1 MPLHWPTLLYVC
13 TTVVTASAVAMSVF
27 GRTQRVYKG
36 FGWWTLAQ
44 WLLAAGLFVHAFA
57 DQWSGFIPIAHGLL
71 LQWPIVVLG
80 GMRRFHARHPLKV
93 PSSVDVLMLALSFW
107 GCFLTWWAS
116 GSLVVQIVAFC
127 LSTMAVHLY
136 NAACLTRLS
145 DFRSSSAQQ
154 ALVAAELVVVAI
166 QGLQA
171 IFFIVS
177 PPSSEVSLPA
187 VGIPVVASAL
197 GLAFLSLL
205 FTYERTEGNLRT
217 VHRKLRFLADID
229 VVTRV
234 PNRRYF
240 YEQAKRSLRHSKT
253 GISALLMFDIDHF
266 KQINDL
272 LGHAAGD
279 EALRQVA
286 RCVRD
291 TLRERDVAGR
301 LGGDEFAVLLPE
313 TLTKDALTVAE
324 RITIGLQAQQV
335 VPQMAPISL
344 SFGVVQIQINESIE
358 NALRRADQAL
368 YEAKRKGRGCA
379 VTAQGDEAQPVFS
392 ESCRLGLTAS

>member
-1 MPLHWPTLLYVC
+1 MHLHWPTLLYVC
-13 TTVVTASAVAMSVF
+13 TTVVAASAVAMSVF

-36 FGWWTLAQ
+36 FGWWALAQ
-44 WLLAAGLFVHAFA
+44 WLLAAGLFVHVFT
-57 DQWSGFIPIAHGLL
+57 DEWSGFIPIAHGLL
-71 LQWPIVVLG
+71 LQWPIVILG

-93 PSSVDVLMLALSFW
+93 PSSVDAIVWGLSFW
-107 GCFLTWWAS
+107 GCFLTWWAG
-116 GSLVVQIVAFC
+116 GSLLVQIVAFC
-127 LSTMAVHLY
+127 LSTMAVHFY
-136 NAACLTRLS
+136 NAVCLARLS

-154 ALVAAELVVVAI
+154 ALVGAELIVVAI

-171 IFFIVS
+171 VFFMLS
-177 PPSSEVSLPA
+177 PPQNEICLPA
-187 VGIPVVASAL
+187 VGIPVVISAL
-197 GLAFLSLL
+197 GMAFLSLL

-229 VVTRV
+229 VVTLV
-234 PNRRYF
+234 PNRRHF
-240 YEQAKRSLRHSKT
+240 YEQATRSLRHSQT

-324 RITIGLQAQQV
+324 RITVGLQERQV
-335 VPQMAPISL
+335 VPRMAPISL
-344 SFGVVQIQINESIE
+344 SFGVVQIQMNENIE
-358 NALRRADQAL
+358 EAIRRADQAL
-368 YEAKRKGRGCA
+368 YEAKRQGRGCA
-379 VTAQGDEAQPVFS
+379 VTAHGDEAQPVFS